1 MEENNTKNEVNKP
14 KIVPS
19 YVKKNNVVDSRK
31 DKKRFFK
38 SRITKYIVIAI
49 IILVLSGTLF
59 FGYNI
64 YLNNKYKDYTSY
76 ENNMN
81 NYGFNLM
88 YDSKTANTTDKVTK
102 SEMVKVIVSSLLNVY
117 DISDIWTLDNPEY
130 ENQVW
135 VDYAEQNGLLS
146 EGYVTRE
153 NQDKRATYMEVLS
166 LLSKYKNVVLGKNL
180 DMDSTPNYK
189 DFNRYTNDEQI
200 IIKDMV
206 WNKILDNFD
215 GKLNANRNIVKGEL
229 NQLVIR
235 FVEKYNTV
243 TLTEDDKL
251 NINSEKLPYNY
262 EDYTYTLAN
271 INKKIYEAKFDYV
284 DVSKSILPMDMYVKY
299 KEQLSDWIIMID
311 DYYNTILNID
321 YNNFDKES
329 FLQNVNSFV
338 INNYDLET
346 IEKYQ
351 KYVIDNK
358 IVIDGSVSVQ
368 MPIIYF
374 DGENIRVR
382 TKLQYNIINSD
393 TKENL
398 LFGDLNTVEN
408 VTYNE
413 NSNVVYIDV
422 KLVSIDDDFTN
433 VYLTNTHV
441 NSLIVEDLQ

>member
-1 MEENNTKNEVNKP
+1 
-14 KIVPS
+14 
-19 YVKKNNVVDSRK
+19 
-31 DKKRFFK
+31 
-38 SRITKYIVIAI
+38 
-49 IILVLSGTLF
+49 
-59 FGYNI
+59 
-64 YLNNKYKDYTSY
+64 
-76 ENNMN
+76 
-81 NYGFNLM
+81 
-88 YDSKTANTTDKVTK
+88 
-102 SEMVKVIVSSLLNVY
+102 
-117 DISDIWTLDNPEY
+117 
-130 ENQVW
+130 
-135 VDYAEQNGLLS
+135 
-146 EGYVTRE
+146 
-153 NQDKRATYMEVLS
+153 
-166 LLSKYKNVVLGKNL
+166 
-180 DMDSTPNYK
+180 MDSTANYK
-189 DFNRYTNDEQI
+189 DFDRFTNDEQI

-206 WNKILDNFD
+206 WNKILDDFD

-284 DVSKSILPMDMYVKY
+284 DVSKSILPKDMYVKY
-299 KEQLSDWIIMID
+299 KEQLPDWIIMIN

-338 INNYDLET
+338 INNDLET
-346 IEKYQ
+346 IENYQ
-351 KYVIDNK
+351 KYVIDDK
-358 IVIDGSVSVQ
+358 IVIDASVSVQ
-368 MPIIYF
+368 MPIVYF

-441 NSLIVEDLQ
+441 NSLIVEDL

>member
-1 MEENNTKNEVNKP
+1 
-14 KIVPS
+14 
-19 YVKKNNVVDSRK
+19 
-31 DKKRFFK
+31 
-38 SRITKYIVIAI
+38 
-49 IILVLSGTLF
+49 
-59 FGYNI
+59 
-64 YLNNKYKDYTSY
+64 
-76 ENNMN
+76 
-81 NYGFNLM
+81 
-88 YDSKTANTTDKVTK
+88 
-102 SEMVKVIVSSLLNVY
+102 
-117 DISDIWTLDNPEY
+117 
-130 ENQVW
+130 
-135 VDYAEQNGLLS
+135 
-146 EGYVTRE
+146 
-153 NQDKRATYMEVLS
+153 MEVLS